1 MEKDKNYFDQKGK
14 NAEKILHHL
23 AKNTFLTDWCYLNPK
38 LPNKKELCDLLV
50 VYDEIAIIWQIKN
63 LKLDKQGKYDQS
75 ELEKNLRQLSGTRRQ
90 LFDLKTLIELE
101 NPFRGKEIFNPKIIK
116 EIYLISVLFGK
127 GEEMFSFVEEIK
139 KYKVHV
145 FNKDFSQVV
154 LNELDTITDFVEYL
168 REKETFLKKNKSLL
182 IVGGEK
188 ELLAFY
194 LINNRSFNRFD
205 NADYIA
211 IEEGSWEHLQSRPE
225 YQAKKKEDKISY
237 LWDGIISRAHE
248 SLSTEYE
255 LVAREL
261 ARPNRVQRRLLS
273 KTFLD
278 ARLKAHNDITR
289 NPYRRIVVSD
299 DATYC
304 FLLQDDPEPREKRK
318 EHLGTICFIA
328 RGKNKKNKKVIGIA
342 TEKKNKPTCSYDFC
356 LMYIPKWTN
365 ELQKKSEDIQ
375 NKFKIF
381 LDPSICH
388 IREEEYPIKE

>member
-1 MEKDKNYFDQKGK
+1 MEKDNRYFDKKGK

-23 AKNTFLTDWCYLNPK
+23 AEKTFLTDWCYLNPK

-50 VYDEIAIIWQIKN
+50 IYDEIAIIWQIKD

-75 ELEKNLRQLSGTRRQ
+75 EVEKNIRQLSGARRQ
-90 LFDLKTLIELE
+90 LFDLKTQIELE
-101 NPFRGKEIFNPKIIK
+101 NPFRRKEVFNPNTIK

-127 GEEMFSFVEEIK
+127 GEEMSSFVEEVK
-139 KYKVHV
+139 KNKVHV
-145 FNKDFSQVV
+145 FDEDFTQVV

-168 REKETFLKKNKSLL
+168 REKEIFLRKNKSLL

-194 LINNRSFNRFD
+194 LFNNRSFDRFD
-205 NADYIA
+205 NADHIT
-211 IEEGSWEHLQSRPE
+211 IEEGSWEYLQNKPE
-225 YQAKKKEDKISY
+225 YLAKKKEDKISY

-248 SLSTEYE
+248 SSSKEYE

-273 KTFLD
+273 KAFLD
-278 ARLKAHNDITR
+278 ARLKAHNDNTH
-289 NPYRRIVVSD
+289 NLFRRIVVSD

-304 FLLQDDPEPREKRK
+304 FLLQDDPEPRQRRK

-342 TEKKNKPTCSYDFC
+342 TEKKNNPTCSYDFY
-356 LMYIPKWTN
+356 LMYIPEWTD
-365 ELQKKSEDIQ
+365 ELQKQAENIQ
-375 NKFKIF
+375 KKYKIF
-381 LDPSICH
+381 LNSSVIH
-388 IREEEYPIKE
+388 IREEEYPIQE

>member
-1 MEKDKNYFDQKGK
+1 MEKDINYFDRKGK
-14 NAEKILHHL
+14 KAENILYHL
-23 AKNTFLTDWCYLNPK
+23 AKKTFLVDWCYLNPE
-38 LPNKKELCDLLV
+38 LPNKNELCDLLV
-50 VYDEIAIIWQIKN
+50 IYDEIAIIWQIKD
-63 LKLDKQGKYDQS
+63 LKLNEQGKYDQS
-75 ELEKNLRQLSGTRRQ
+75 EVEKNLRQLSGARRQ
-90 LFDLKTLIELE
+90 LFDLETPIELE
-101 NPFRGKEIFNPKIIK
+101 NPFRRKEVFNPNTIK

-127 GEEMFSFVEEIK
+127 GEEMSSFIEEIK
-139 KYKVHV
+139 KYKIHV
-145 FNKDFSQVV
+145 FDKDFTQVV

-168 REKETFLKKNKSLL
+168 REKEIFLKKNKSLL

-211 IEEGSWEHLQSRPE
+211 IEEGSWEHLQSLPE

-248 SLSTEYE
+248 SSSVEYE

-278 ARLKAHNDITR
+278 ARSKAHNDITH
-289 NPYRRIVVSD
+289 NLFRRIVVSD
-299 DATYC
+299 DTTYC
-304 FLLQDDPEPREKRK
+304 FLLQDDPEPRKRRK

-342 TEKKNKPTCSYDFC
+342 TEKENKPTCSYDFC

-365 ELQKKSEDIQ
+365 ELQKQSENIQ
-375 NKFKIF
+375 NKYKIF

-388 IREEEYPIKE
+388 IREEEYPIQE

>member
-1 MEKDKNYFDQKGK
+1 MEKDKNYFNQKGK
-14 NAEKILHHL
+14 NAENILHYL
-23 AKNTFLTDWCYLNPK
+23 AKKTFLADWCYLNPK

-50 VYDEIAIIWQIKN
+50 IYDEIAIILQIKD
-63 LKLDKQGKYDQS
+63 LKLNNQGEYDQS
-75 ELEKNLRQLSGTRRQ
+75 EVEKNLRQLSGARRQ
-90 LFDLKTLIELE
+90 LFDLKTPIELE

-127 GEEMFSFVEEIK
+127 GEEMSSFVEEIK
-139 KYKVHV
+139 NHKVHV
-145 FNKDFSQVV
+145 FNNEFCQIV
-154 LNELDTITDFVEYL
+154 LNELDTISDFVKYL
-168 REKETFLKKNKSLL
+168 REKEILINKNKSLL

-205 NADYIA
+205 NADHIT
-211 IEEGSWEHLQSRPE
+211 IEGGSWEHLQNRPE

-248 SLSTEYE
+248 SSSKEYE
-255 LVAREL
+255 MVAREL

-273 KTFLD
+273 KVFLD
-278 ARLKAHNDITR
+278 ARLKAHKDNTHNIF
-289 NPYRRIVVSD
+289 RRIVVSD

-304 FLLQDDPEPREKRK
+304 FLLQDDPEPRQRRK

-342 TEKKNKPTCSYDFC
+342 TEKKNNSTCSYDFC
-356 LMYIPKWTN
+356 LMYIPEWNN

-375 NKFKIF
+375 KKYKLF
-381 LDPSICH
+381 LDSSICH
-388 IREEEYPIKE
+388 IREEEYPIQE

>member
-1 MEKDKNYFDQKGK
+1 MEKDKNYFDKKGK
-14 NAEKILHHL
+14 NAENILHYL
-23 AKNTFLTDWCYLNPK
+23 AKKTFLIDWCYLNPK

-50 VYDEIAIIWQIKN
+50 IYDEIAIIWQIKD

-75 ELEKNLRQLSGTRRQ
+75 EVEKNLRQLSGARRQ
-90 LFDLKTLIELE
+90 LFDLKTQLELE
-101 NPFRGKEIFNPKIIK
+101 NPFRRKEVFNPNTIK

-139 KYKVHV
+139 NHKVHV
-145 FNKDFSQVV
+145 FDNEICQII
-154 LNELDTITDFVEYL
+154 LYELDTISDFVEYL
-168 REKETFLKKNKSLL
+168 RKKEILVSKNKSLL

-194 LINNRSFNRFD
+194 LINNRSFDRFD
-205 NADYIA
+205 NADHIT

-248 SLSTEYE
+248 SSSIEYE

-261 ARPNRVQRRLLS
+261 ARPNRVQRRLFS
-273 KTFLD
+273 KVFLD
-278 ARLKAHNDITR
+278 ARLKAHKDNTYDLF
-289 NPYRRIVVSD
+289 RRIVVSD

-304 FLLQDDPEPREKRK
+304 FLLQDDPEPRKRRK
-318 EHLGTICFIA
+318 ENLGTICFIA

-342 TEKKNKPTCSYDFC
+342 TEKKNNPTCSYDFC
-356 LMYIPKWTN
+356 LMYIPEWTD
-365 ELQKKSEDIQ
+365 ELQKKAENIQ
-375 NKFKIF
+375 KKYRIF
-381 LDPSICH
+381 LDSSVRH
-388 IREEEYPIKE
+388 IREEEYPIQK